1 MIEAIKFTRG
11 AVAKKDYVA
20 ELTHFRIA
28 QGRITGFNG
37 MMALSAP
44 INIDLDVRPKADMFA
59 KAVHACEG
67 TMAMHITPTGRLS
80 IKSGKFKALVECLAE
95 EHAAT
100 PYEPAGWPV
109 DMGPRFMDS
118 IRALAPF
125 TGVDAS
131 RPWAMGIM
139 LQGQSAYATNNVIFA
154 EYWHGHA
161 MPFPMNI
168 PKEVITELLRINE
181 DPVQVLATENSITFH
196 FSGDRWLR
204 SSLYSANWPE
214 QAFKLFDMHKFQY
227 EPTPDGLFD
236 ALNRLKPF
244 LDKET
249 RVYFRD
255 GGVATANH
263 EEVGGAH
270 IEVDDLIEGPAF
282 SYQALMLLEGVTHI
296 DFMPHPKPCGFL
308 AEGMRGMILGIRV

>member
-1 MIEAIKFTRG
+1 MLDAIRFTRG
-11 AVAKKDYVA
+11 AIAKKDFVA

-44 INIDLDVRPKADMFA
+44 IDLDLDVRPKADTFA
-59 KAVHACEG
+59 KAVHACETTT
-67 TMAMHITPTGRLS
+67 TMHVTPTGRLS
-80 IKSGKFKALVECLAE
+80 IKSGKFKALIECFPEEQAAE
-95 EHAAT
+95 
-100 PYEPAGWPV
+100 PFEPKGWPI
-109 DMGPRFMDS
+109 DMGPRFMDA

-125 TGVDAS
+125 TGIDAS

-154 EYWHGHA
+154 EYWHGHT

-181 DPVQVLATENSITFH
+181 DPQQVLATENSITFY

-204 SSLYSANWPE
+204 STLYSTNWPE
-214 QAFKLFDMHKFQY
+214 QAFRLFDMHQFQY
-227 EPTPDGLFD
+227 EPTPDGLFE
-236 ALNRLKPF
+236 ALDKLKPL
-244 LDKET
+244 LDKEN

-255 GGVATANH
+255 GGVATCLSDEA
-263 EEVGGAH
+263 GGAH
-270 IEVDDLIEGPAF
+270 VEVDDLIEGPAF
-282 SYQALMLLEGVTHI
+282 SFPALTLLNGVTHI

-308 AEGMRGMILGIRV
+308 ADGMRGMILGLRV